1 MSRQVLLAATAVVLG
16 AALVTSCTGKN
27 PTNGTASPA
36 PITSESTGGAE
47 LPNSGA
53 PKVDNPLPA
62 ATLAGNPCDS
72 ALTAEQLTGYLGQ
85 TKAPKASDT
94 ELGPTCDWASTSGS
108 SAGILVGYDT
118 KSGQGLSLPYKNAKP
133 KAKRWVDD
141 LEPIQGYPAVG
152 YVDAGTTDN
161 RACVIVVGVADDLAY
176 SVSLSIGDSAVQA
189 GKDACQLGRGVADTV
204 LTNLKARA

>member
-1 MSRQVLLAATAVVLG
+1 MRRHVLLAATAVTLG
-16 AALVTSCTGKN
+16 TALLASCTGKT
-27 PTNGTASPA
+27 PTNGTAGPA
-36 PITSESTGGAE
+36 TTSSSAE

-53 PKVDNPLPA
+53 PKVGNPLPA
-62 ATLAGNPCDS
+62 AALAGSPCDS
-72 ALTAEQLTGYLGQ
+72 ALTADQLTGYLGQ
-85 TKAPKASDT
+85 PTAPKTSDT
-94 ELGPTCDWASTSGS
+94 ELGPTCDWASASGTA
-108 SAGILVGYDT
+108 AGILVGYDT
-118 KSGQGLSLPYKNAKP
+118 KSGQGLSLAYKNVKP

-141 LEPIQGYPAVG
+141 LQPVQGYPAVG